1 MAVYKCDTAF
11 NELFIKPICGLYR
24 DHALSVDEFKEKNAA
39 LMKNHWIDTRHGD
52 SGEKIYEL
60 YNPELDG
67 EILKESLQEWLYD
80 NRNEITQCIGIALQ
94 NHERSYAEWFKY
106 VDDRSGPDKLAL
118 YGLSRKHGIHT
129 AIFKKSYVWTTLT
142 DHVLCSD
149 EEIISLC
156 GVNLV
161 FLDYTTYGI
170 IKDIRAPN
178 PNDTKKTSPAPTPAH
193 RKSSKTTCC
202 DSTQKPMK
210 QTAPKSNTS

>member
-1 MAVYKCDTAF
+1 MAF
-11 NELFIKPICGLYR
+11 NELFIKPIHGLYR

-67 EILKESLQEWLYD
+67 EIVKESLQEWLCD

-106 VDDRSGPDKLAL
+106 VDDRSGPDELAL

-129 AIFKKSYVWTTLT
+129 TIFNKSYVWITLA
-142 DHVLCSD
+142 DHVLHSE

-170 IKDIRAPN
+170 IKDIHAPN
-178 PNDTKKTSPAPTPAH
+178 PNDTKKTTPAPTPAH
-193 RKSSKTTCC
+193 RKSSKTTCR
-202 DSTQKPMK
+202 DSTRKPTK